1 MLRHPCGFHLANQ
14 AYDLR
19 LIQDYFGHR
28 NRMHIM
34 RYTPVA
40 SRRRNC
46 NAYSIRANASTIAA
60 LKSG

>member
-1 MLRHPCGFHLANQ
+1 MRLHPHMLRHPCGFQLANQ

-40 SRRRNC
+40 SRRFE
-46 NAYSIRANASTIAA
+46 
-60 LKSG
+60 GPWDG

>member
-40 SRRRNC
+40 SRRFE
-46 NAYSIRANASTIAA
+46 
-60 LKSG
+60 GPWDG